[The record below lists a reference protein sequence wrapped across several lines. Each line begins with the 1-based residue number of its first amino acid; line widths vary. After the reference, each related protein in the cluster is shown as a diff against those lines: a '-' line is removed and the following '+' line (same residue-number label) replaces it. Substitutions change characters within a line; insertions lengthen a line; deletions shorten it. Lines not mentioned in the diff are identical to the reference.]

1 MKWYRV
7 YVPMTF
13 GRFLFHL
20 IPIFIAFRGT
30 VIEIKD
36 FGAIVEVC
44 KSECLVLLSFDSF
57 HNLSLQ

>member
-1 MKWYRV
+1 
-7 YVPMTF
+7 MTF
-13 GRFLFHL
+13 GRFRFHL
-20 IPIFIAFRGT
+20 IAIFIAFRGT